1 MPAWRATF
9 YRVWLAGR
17 AVDLAIDQPCPE
29 LDAWLQQQHSDS
41 ACFVTACN
49 PGSQLLS
56 DTENLQRLRRLDAE
70 LCAARKLALAGR
82 AIPATPDWP
91 PEPARLIAG
100 LSQSEA
106 LALGRRHG
114 QDAVLWHA
122 REQTTCLI
130 ICAAQPNHATSHN
143 CTMG

>member
-1 MPAWRATF
+1 MPAWRATG
-9 YRVWLAGR
+9 YRIWLAGQ

-29 LDAWLQQQHSDS
+29 LDAWLQQQRSES

-56 DTENLQRLRRLDAE
+56 DAENLHRLRSLDAE
-70 LCAARKLALAGR
+70 LFAAHKLALAAR
-82 AIPATPDWP
+82 ALPATADWP
-91 PEPARLIAG
+91 PEPARLVAG
-100 LSQSEA
+100 LGKSEA
-106 LALGRRHG
+106 LALGRRHR

-122 REQTTCLI
+122 REHTTCLL
-130 ICAAQPNHATSHN
+130 ICANVSDTTTSHH

>member
-1 MPAWRATF
+1 MPAWLATG
-9 YRVWLAGR
+9 YRTWLAGQ

-29 LDAWLQQQHSDS
+29 LDAWLQWQRNVT
-41 ACFVTACN
+41 ACFITACN

-56 DTENLQRLRRLDAE
+56 DAENLQRLRLLDAE
-70 LCAARKLALAGR
+70 LFAAGKPALAAS

-91 PEPARLIAG
+91 PEPARLVAG
-100 LSQSEA
+100 LSQFEA
-106 LALGRRHG
+106 LSLGRRHG

-122 REQTTCLI
+122 REQTTRLI
-130 ICAAQPNHATSHN
+130 ICATVPSHATSHN